1 MDVLR
6 MAAAAGGVLLIAGTG
21 MLAWRC
27 HAKGL
32 IGRRRAL
39 AIAGC
44 GACTLLSI
52 AGFTY
57 AFAPRVHYVEPVPVE
72 TPRQQE
78 ESQTQAV
85 SDGGRVSYTT
95 TPPNVDPASSALPER
110 QDDSQGD
117 GVATGEQ
124 TPAVAEDEQPDDNQ
138 AQGSQD
144 HTAPTGE
151 QTASPEPKAQQQS
164 AFTTS
169 TSVQVTPHAAPSQSA
184 SEPKQPAGI
193 AVMEPTGTLTVDFID
208 AGSGSCALITLPDS
222 THILVGSGQDGA
234 TTIAAL
240 SALGVE
246 AIDTVV
252 LTGPQAQEAISAAD
266 IMSHIRTSR
275 LAVPVGQSIDSWNEV
290 LEKACRTGAGA
301 IDASGIIA
309 EAGGAVVE
317 ALPAGPGRVE
327 VMVTFGGRVI
337 LLCGDEGSTPSIEGR
352 VDILDV
358 AGSGQPGSI
367 GRDSARTMWPQVSI
381 VGSDVGEDVLSA
393 LGMSR
398 ILDTSRGQAHV
409 TVSATGTVTASGQN
423 AQEG

>member
-1 MDVLR
+1 
-6 MAAAAGGVLLIAGTG
+6 MAAAAGGVLLIAGAG
-21 MLAWRC
+21 MLTWHC

-44 GACTLLSI
+44 TACTLLSI

-57 AFAPRVHYVEPVPVE
+57 AFAPRVHYVEPEPME
-72 TPRQQE
+72 APRQQE
-78 ESQTQAV
+78 EAQAV
-85 SDGGRVSYTT
+85 SDEGCVNYTT
-95 TPPNVDPASSALPER
+95 TPLDVDPAPSALPER
-110 QDDSQGD
+110 QDDNQSD
-117 GVATGEQ
+117 GTAAEEQ
-124 TPAVAEDEQPDDNQ
+124 ARAVTEGEQPDGNQ
-138 AQGSQD
+138 VQGSQD
-144 HTAPTGE
+144 HPAPAGE
-151 QTASPEPKAQQQS
+151 QTTAAEPQTQQQTTHTTQAS
-164 AFTTS
+164 A
-169 TSVQVTPHAAPSQSA
+169 QVAPHAAPSQA
-184 SEPKQPAGI
+184 AGEPKQPTGI

-208 AGSGSCALITLPDS
+208 AGSGSCALVTLPDS

-275 LAVPVGQSIDSWNEV
+275 LAVPVGQSSDSWNEA
-290 LEKACRTGAGA
+290 LEKARRTGARA

>member
-1 MDVLR
+1 ME
-6 MAAAAGGVLLIAGTG
+6 A
-21 MLAWRC
+21 
-27 HAKGL
+27 
-32 IGRRRAL
+32 
-39 AIAGC
+39 
-44 GACTLLSI
+44 
-52 AGFTY
+52 
-57 AFAPRVHYVEPVPVE
+57 
-72 TPRQQE
+72 PRQQE
-78 ESQTQAV
+78 EAQAV
-85 SDGGRVSYTT
+85 SDEGCVNYTT
-95 TPPNVDPASSALPER
+95 TPLDVDPAPSALPER
-110 QDDSQGD
+110 QDDNQSD
-117 GVATGEQ
+117 GTAAEEQ
-124 TPAVAEDEQPDDNQ
+124 ARAVTEGEQPDGNQ
-138 AQGSQD
+138 VQGSQD
-144 HTAPTGE
+144 HPAPAGE
-151 QTASPEPKAQQQS
+151 QTTAAEPQTQQQTTHTTQAS
-164 AFTTS
+164 A
-169 TSVQVTPHAAPSQSA
+169 QVAPHAAPSQA
-184 SEPKQPAGI
+184 AGEPKQPTGI

-208 AGSGSCALITLPDS
+208 AGSGSCALVTLPDS

-275 LAVPVGQSIDSWNEV
+275 LAVPVGQSSDSWNEA
-290 LEKACRTGAGA
+290 LEKARRTGARA

>member
-1 MDVLR
+1 

-95 TPPNVDPASSALPER
+95 TPLNVDPVPSSLPER
-110 QDDSQGD
+110 QTDGQGD
-117 GVATGEQ
+117 GAATGEQ
-124 TPAVAEDEQPDDNQ
+124 APVTAVNEQPDDNQ
-138 AQGSQD
+138 TQGSQD
-144 HTAPTGE
+144 HPAPAGE
-151 QTASPEPKAQQQS
+151 QTTAAEPQAQQQ
-164 AFTTS
+164 ATHTTH
-169 TSVQVTPHAAPSQSA
+169 TPAQVTPHAAPSQPVG
-184 SEPKQPAGI
+184 EPKQPAGI
-193 AVMEPTGTLTVDFID
+193 AVAEPTGTLTVDFID
-208 AGSGSCALITLPDS
+208 AGSGSCALLTLPDS
-222 THILVGSGQDGA
+222 THILVGSGQDSA
-234 TTIAAL
+234 TTVTAL
-240 SALGVE
+240 SALGIE

-290 LEKACRTGAGA
+290 LEEAYRTGARA

-309 EAGGAVVE
+309 EAGSAVVE

-327 VMVTFGGRVI
+327 VMVSFGGRVV
-337 LLCGDEGSTPSIEGR
+337 LLCGEEGSAPSVEGR
-352 VDILDV
+352 VDVLDV
-358 AGSGQPGSI
+358 PGSGQPGSL

-398 ILDTSRGQAHV
+398 ILDTSRGQVRV

>member
-6 MAAAAGGVLLIAGTG
+6 MAAAAGGVLLIAGAG
-21 MLAWRC
+21 MLTWHC

-44 GACTLLSI
+44 TACTLLSI

-57 AFAPRVHYVEPVPVE
+57 AFAPRVHYVEPEPME
-72 TPRQQE
+72 APRQQE
-78 ESQTQAV
+78 EAQAV
-85 SDGGRVSYTT
+85 SDEGRVNYTT
-95 TPPNVDPASSALPER
+95 TPLDVDPAPSALPER
-110 QDDSQGD
+110 QDDNQSD
-117 GVATGEQ
+117 GTAAEEQ
-124 TPAVAEDEQPDDNQ
+124 ARAVTEGEQPDGNQ
-138 AQGSQD
+138 VQGSQD
-144 HTAPTGE
+144 HPAPTGE
-151 QTASPEPKAQQQS
+151 QTTAAEPQTQQQTTHTTQAS
-164 AFTTS
+164 A
-169 TSVQVTPHAAPSQSA
+169 QVAPHAAPSQA
-184 SEPKQPAGI
+184 AGEPKQPTGI
-193 AVMEPTGTLTVDFID
+193 AVAEPTGTLTVDFID
-208 AGSGSCALITLPDS
+208 AGSGSCALLTLPDS

-275 LAVPVGQSIDSWNEV
+275 LAVPVGQSSDSWNEA
-290 LEKACRTGAGA
+290 LEKARRTGARA

-309 EAGGAVVE
+309 KAGGAVVE
-317 ALPAGPGRVE
+317 ALPAGPGRAE

>member
-6 MAAAAGGVLLIAGTG
+6 MAAAAGGVLLIAGAG
-21 MLAWRC
+21 MLTWHC

-44 GACTLLSI
+44 TACTLLSI

-57 AFAPRVHYVEPVPVE
+57 AFAPRVHYVEPEPME
-72 TPRQQE
+72 APRQQE
-78 ESQTQAV
+78 EAQAV
-85 SDGGRVSYTT
+85 SDEGCVNYTT
-95 TPPNVDPASSALPER
+95 TPLDVDPAPSALPER
-110 QDDSQGD
+110 QDDNQSD
-117 GVATGEQ
+117 GTAAEEQ
-124 TPAVAEDEQPDDNQ
+124 ARAVTEGEQPDGNQ
-138 AQGSQD
+138 VQGSQD
-144 HTAPTGE
+144 HPAPAGE
-151 QTASPEPKAQQQS
+151 QTTAAEPQTQQQTTHTTQAS
-164 AFTTS
+164 A
-169 TSVQVTPHAAPSQSA
+169 QVAPHAAPSQA
-184 SEPKQPAGI
+184 AGEPKQPTGI

-208 AGSGSCALITLPDS
+208 AGSGSCALVTLPDS

-275 LAVPVGQSIDSWNEV
+275 LAVPVGQSSDSWNEA
-290 LEKACRTGAGA
+290 LEKARRTGARA

>member
-78 ESQTQAV
+78 ESQTQAI

-275 LAVPVGQSIDSWNEV
+275 LAVPVGQSSDSWNEA

>member
-44 GACTLLSI
+44 TACTLLSI
-52 AGFTY
+52 AGFTC
-57 AFAPRVHYVEPVPVE
+57 AFAPRVHYVEPEPIE
-72 TPRQQE
+72 TPRQQKE
-78 ESQTQAV
+78 AQTV
-85 SDGGRVSYTT
+85 SDGERVSYTT
-95 TPPNVDPASSALPER
+95 TPLDVDPAPSTLPDR

-117 GVATGEQ
+117 GATMKEQ
-124 TPAVAEDEQPDDNQ
+124 APAAAVNEQPDDNQ

-144 HTAPTGE
+144 HPAPTGE
-151 QTASPEPKAQQQS
+151 TTGAEPQAQQQ
-164 AFTTS
+164 ATFMTS
-169 TSVQVTPHAAPSQSA
+169 TSAQAAPHAAPSQSV

-193 AVMEPTGTLTVDFID
+193 AVAEPTGTLAVDFID
-208 AGSGSCALITLPDS
+208 AGSGSCALLTLPDS

-240 SALGVE
+240 SVLEVE
-246 AIDTVV
+246 VIDTVV
-252 LTGPQAQEAISAAD
+252 LMGPQAQEASSAAD
-266 IMSHIRTSR
+266 IMSHIRTSK
-275 LAVPVGQSIDSWNEV
+275 LAVLASQSSESWNEAI
-290 LEKACRTGAGA
+290 EEASRTGAEV
-301 IDASGIIA
+301 IDASGVIA

-317 ALPAGPGRVE
+317 ALPAGPGHVG
-327 VMVTFGGRVI
+327 VMVTYGGRAI
-337 LLCGDEGSTPSIEGR
+337 LLCGEEGSTPFVEGR
-352 VDILDV
+352 VDVLDV
-358 AGSGQPGSI
+358 PGSGQPGSI
-367 GRDSARTMWPQVSI
+367 GRDSARAMWPRISI
-381 VGSDVGEDVLSA
+381 VGSNVGEDVLSA
-393 LGMSR
+393 LGMSE
-398 ILDTSRGQAHV
+398 ILDTSRGQARV

>member
-1 MDVLR
+1 MV
-6 MAAAAGGVLLIAGTG
+6 AAAGGVLLIAGIG

-27 HAKGL
+27 HTKGL

-44 GACTLLSI
+44 GACTILSI

-57 AFAPRVHYVEPVPVE
+57 AFAPRVHYVEPEPVE
-72 TPRQQE
+72 APRQQE
-78 ESQTQAV
+78 EAQAQAV
-85 SDGGRVSYTT
+85 GDGGRVSYTT
-95 TPPNVDPASSALPER
+95 TPLDVDPAPSALPER

-117 GVATGEQ
+117 GAATEEQ
-124 TPAVAEDEQPDDNQ
+124 APTVAEDEQPDDNQ
-138 AQGSQD
+138 TQGSQD
-144 HTAPTGE
+144 HSAPAGE
-151 QTASPEPKAQQQS
+151 QTTVAEPQAQQQATHTTHTS
-164 AFTTS
+164 A
-169 TSVQVTPHAAPSQSA
+169 QVTPHAAPSQA
-184 SEPKQPAGI
+184 AAEPKQPAGI
-193 AVMEPTGTLTVDFID
+193 AVAEPTGTLTVDFID
-208 AGSGSCALITLPDS
+208 AGSGSCALLTLPDS

-234 TTIAAL
+234 TTIDIL

-275 LAVPVGQSIDSWNEV
+275 LAVPVGQSSDSWNEA
-290 LEKACRTGAGA
+290 LEEAYRTGTRA
-301 IDASGIIA
+301 IDASGVIA

-317 ALPAGPGRVE
+317 AMPAGPGRVE
-327 VMVTFGGRVI
+327 VMVSFGGRVI

-352 VDILDV
+352 VDVLDV
-358 AGSGQPGSI
+358 PGSGQPGSI
-367 GRDSARTMWPQVSI
+367 GRDSARTMWPRVSI

-393 LGMSR
+393 LGMSE
-398 ILDTSRGQAHV
+398 ILDTSRGQVRV

-423 AQEG
+423 AQER